1 MEVARTLVAALEDKK
16 GEDIVLMDI
25 SNISQFTDYFIICTG
40 SSERMLQSLSRAVDE
55 AAKTNFGLTARIN
68 GKGIEGWITL
78 DFGDLVVHLFSERHR
93 AYYQLEDLW
102 AEGKTLLRLK

>member
-1 MEVARTLVAALEDKK
+1 VAALEDKK